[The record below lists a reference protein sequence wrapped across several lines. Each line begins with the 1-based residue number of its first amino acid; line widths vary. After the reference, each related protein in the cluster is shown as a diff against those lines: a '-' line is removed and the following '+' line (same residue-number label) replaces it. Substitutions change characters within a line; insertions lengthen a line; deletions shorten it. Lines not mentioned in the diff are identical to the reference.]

1 MKSSKKLKIIT
12 VVGTRPEIIRLS
24 RILSCFDK
32 NFDHILINTNQN
44 YDYTLN
50 KIFFDDLR
58 LKKPKYLLNCSRKN
72 NIETIGDILSKTY
85 KIFLIEKPDAVV
97 VLGDTNSALSV
108 ISAKKL
114 KIPVFHLEA
123 GNRCFDQRVPEE
135 INRKIIDHISDFNF
149 TYSEMARQNLYRENI
164 SADTIFKIGS
174 PLFEVIN
181 FNYDKIKSSKVLKKL
196 KILKNNFFLFS
207 FHREENI
214 ENNLNLN
221 KIVEII
227 SNLHKI
233 YKSPI
238 LISTHPRTRK
248 KLGKEIDK
256 FPKEIKFL
264 QPLGYFDYMNLQ
276 LSAKLVLS
284 DSGSIIEESNILDFP
299 AICLRETN
307 ERQEGIEM
315 GTVIMQ
321 MKYQDIIN
329 SIEYFKN
336 INFLRDLNNKSLN
349 DYSNENVSQKVLFLV
364 KSYIEYAN
372 TRFWFKK

>member
-24 RILSCFDK
+24 RILSCLDK

-85 KIFLIEKPDAVV
+85 KIFLTEKPDAVV

-164 SADTIFKIGS
+164 SADTIFKVGS

-196 KILKNNFFLFS
+196 KINNNNFFLFS

-214 ENNLNLN
+214 ENNSNLN

-233 YKSPI
+233 YKLPI
-238 LISTHPRTRK
+238 FISTHPRTRK
-248 KLGKEIDK
+248 KLGKEIIK

-349 DYSNENVSQKVLFLV
+349 DYSNENVSQRVLFLV

>member
-85 KIFLIEKPDAVV
+85 KIFLTEKPDAVV

-196 KILKNNFFLFS
+196 KINNNNFFLFS

-221 KIVEII
+221 KIIETI

-233 YKSPI
+233 YKLPI
-238 LISTHPRTRK
+238 FISTHPRTRK
-248 KLGKEIDK
+248 KLGKEIAK
-256 FPKEIKFL
+256 LPKEIKFL

-336 INFLRDLNNKSLN
+336 VNFLRDLNNKSLN
-349 DYSNENVSQKVLFLV
+349 DYSNENVSQRVLFLV

-372 TRFWFKK
+372 TKFWFKK

>member
-85 KIFLIEKPDAVV
+85 KIFLTEKPDAVV

-196 KILKNNFFLFS
+196 KINNNNFFLFS

-221 KIVEII
+221 KIIETI

-233 YKSPI
+233 YKLPI
-238 LISTHPRTRK
+238 FISTHPRTRK
-248 KLGKEIDK
+248 KLGKEIAK
-256 FPKEIKFL
+256 LPKEIKFL

-349 DYSNENVSQKVLFLV
+349 DYSNENVSQRVLFLV

>member
-85 KIFLIEKPDAVV
+85 KILLTEKPDAVV

-196 KILKNNFFLFS
+196 KINNNNFFLFS

-221 KIVEII
+221 KIVETI

-233 YKSPI
+233 YKLPI
-238 LISTHPRTRK
+238 FISTHPRTRK
-248 KLGKEIDK
+248 KLGKEIAK

-349 DYSNENVSQKVLFLV
+349 DYSNENVSQRVLFLV

>member
-85 KIFLIEKPDAVV
+85 KIFLTEKPDAVV

-108 ISAKKL
+108 ISAKKS

-196 KILKNNFFLFS
+196 KINNNNFFLFS

-221 KIVEII
+221 KIVETI

-233 YKSPI
+233 YKLPI
-238 LISTHPRTRK
+238 FISTHPRTRK
-248 KLGKEIDK
+248 KLGKEIAK

-264 QPLGYFDYMNLQ
+264 QPLGYFDYMKLQ

-336 INFLRDLNNKSLN
+336 VNFLRDLNNKSIN
-349 DYSNENVSQKVLFLV
+349 DYSNENVSQRVLFLV

>member
-58 LKKPKYLLNCSRKN
+58 LKKPKYLLNCSKKN

-85 KIFLIEKPDAVV
+85 KIFLTEKPDAVV

-196 KILKNNFFLFS
+196 KINNNNFFLFS

-233 YKSPI
+233 YKLPI
-238 LISTHPRTRK
+238 FISTHPRTRK
-248 KLGKEIDK
+248 KLGKEIAK

-349 DYSNENVSQKVLFLV
+349 DYSNENVSQRVLFLV

>member
-1 MKSSKKLKIIT
+1 MKEKKKLKIIT

-24 RILSCFDK
+24 RILSCFDG
-32 NFDHILINTNQN
+32 NFNHILVNTNQN

-50 KIFFDDLR
+50 KIFFDELK
-58 LKKPKYLLNCSRKN
+58 LKKAKYSLDCSRKN
-72 NIETIGDILSKTY
+72 NIETISNILSKTY
-85 KIFLIEKPDAVV
+85 KIFASELPDAVV

-135 INRKIIDHISDFNF
+135 INRKIVDHVSDFNI

-164 SADTIFKIGS
+164 RADTIFKTGS

-181 FNYDKIKSSKVLKKL
+181 FNYEKIKSSKILKKL
-196 KILKNNFFLFS
+196 KIKKNNFFLFS
-207 FHREENI
+207 FHREENL
-214 ENNLNLN
+214 ENNLNLK
-221 KIVEII
+221 KILDII
-227 SNLHKI
+227 NNLYKI
-233 YKSPI
+233 YKLPI
-238 LISTHPRTRK
+238 FISTHPRTRK
-248 KLGKEIDK
+248 KIKKEINK
-256 FPKEIKFL
+256 FHKKIRFL
-264 QPLGYFDYMNLQ
+264 QPLGYFDYMSLQ
-276 LSAKLVLS
+276 LAAKLVLS

-321 MKYQDIIN
+321 LEYQDIVN
-329 SIEYFKN
+329 SIEYLKN
-336 INFLRDLNNKSLN
+336 INFSRDLNTKSLS
-349 DYSNENVSQKVLFLV
+349 DYSSKNVSQKVLFLV

-372 TRFWFKK
+372 TRLWLK

>member
-12 VVGTRPEIIRLS
+12 IVGTRPEIIRLS
-24 RILSCFDK
+24 RILNCFDK

-50 KIFFDDLR
+50 KIFFEDLR

-85 KIFLIEKPDAVV
+85 KIFLKEKPNAVV

-196 KILKNNFFLFS
+196 KINNNNFFLFS

-221 KIVEII
+221 KIVETI

-233 YKSPI
+233 YKLPI
-238 LISTHPRTRK
+238 FISTHPRTRK
-248 KLGKEIDK
+248 KLGKEIAK

-299 AICLRETN
+299 AICLRETK

-336 INFLRDLNNKSLN
+336 INFFRDLNNKSLN
-349 DYSNENVSQKVLFLV
+349 DYSNENVSQRVLFLV

-372 TRFWFKK
+372 TRLWFKK

>member
-85 KIFLIEKPDAVV
+85 KIFLTEKPDAVV

-174 PLFEVIN
+174 PLYEVIN

-196 KILKNNFFLFS
+196 KINNNNFFLFS

-221 KIVEII
+221 KIVETI

-233 YKSPI
+233 YKLPI
-238 LISTHPRTRK
+238 FISTHPRTRK
-248 KLGKEIDK
+248 KLGKEIAK

-349 DYSNENVSQKVLFLV
+349 DYSNENVSQRVLFLV

>member
-58 LKKPKYLLNCSRKN
+58 LKKPKYLLNCARKN

-85 KIFLIEKPDAVV
+85 KIFLTEKPDAVV

>member
-85 KIFLIEKPDAVV
+85 KIFLTEKPDAVV

-164 SADTIFKIGS
+164 PADTIFKIGS

-196 KILKNNFFLFS
+196 KINNNNFFLFS

-221 KIVEII
+221 KIVETI

-233 YKSPI
+233 YKLPI
-238 LISTHPRTRK
+238 FISTHPRTRK
-248 KLGKEIDK
+248 KLGKEIAK

-349 DYSNENVSQKVLFLV
+349 DYSNENVSQRVLFLV

>member
-58 LKKPKYLLNCSRKN
+58 LKKPKYLLNCSKKN

-85 KIFLIEKPDAVV
+85 KIFLTEKPDAVV

-196 KILKNNFFLFS
+196 KINNNNFFLFS

-233 YKSPI
+233 YKLPI
-238 LISTHPRTRK
+238 FISTHPRTRK
-248 KLGKEIDK
+248 KLGKEIAK

-349 DYSNENVSQKVLFLV
+349 DYSNENVSQRVLFLV

-372 TRFWFKK
+372 TKFWFKK

>member
-32 NFDHILINTNQN
+32 NFDHILVNTNQN

-50 KIFFDDLR
+50 KIFFEDLR

-72 NIETIGDILSKTY
+72 NIETICDILNKTY
-85 KIFLIEKPDAVV
+85 KIFLKEKPDAVV

-174 PLFEVIN
+174 PLYEVIN

-196 KILKNNFFLFS
+196 KINKNNFFLFS

-227 SNLHKI
+227 RNLHKI
-233 YKSPI
+233 YKLPI
-238 LISTHPRTRK
+238 FISTHPRTRK
-248 KLGKEIDK
+248 KLGKEITK

-315 GTVIMQ
+315 GTVVMQ

-349 DYSNENVSQKVLFLV
+349 DYSNENVSQRVLFLV

>member
-85 KIFLIEKPDAVV
+85 KIFLTEKPDAVV

-196 KILKNNFFLFS
+196 KINNNNFFLFS

-221 KIVEII
+221 KIIETI

-233 YKSPI
+233 YKLPI
-238 LISTHPRTRK
+238 FISTHPRTRK
-248 KLGKEIDK
+248 KLGKEIAK
-256 FPKEIKFL
+256 LPKEIKFL

-336 INFLRDLNNKSLN
+336 VNFLRDLNNKSLN
-349 DYSNENVSQKVLFLV
+349 DYSNENFSQRVLFLV

>member
-85 KIFLIEKPDAVV
+85 KIFLTEKPDAVV

-114 KIPVFHLEA
+114 KIPVFHVEA

-196 KILKNNFFLFS
+196 KINNNNFFLFS

-221 KIVEII
+221 KIVETI

-233 YKSPI
+233 YKLPI
-238 LISTHPRTRK
+238 FISTHPRTRK
-248 KLGKEIDK
+248 KLGKEIGK

-336 INFLRDLNNKSLN
+336 VNFLRDLNNKSLN
-349 DYSNENVSQKVLFLV
+349 DYSNENVSQRVLFLV

>member
-85 KIFLIEKPDAVV
+85 KIFLTEKPDAVV

-196 KILKNNFFLFS
+196 KINNNNFFLFS

-221 KIVEII
+221 KIVETI

-233 YKSPI
+233 YKLPI
-238 LISTHPRTRK
+238 FISTHPRTRK
-248 KLGKEIDK
+248 KLGKEIGK

-336 INFLRDLNNKSLN
+336 VNFLRDLNNKSLN
-349 DYSNENVSQKVLFLV
+349 DYSNENVSQRVLFLV

>member
-72 NIETIGDILSKTY
+72 NIETISDILSKTY
-85 KIFLIEKPDAVV
+85 KIFLTEKPDAVV

-181 FNYDKIKSSKVLKKL
+181 FNYDKIKYSKVLKKL
-196 KILKNNFFLFS
+196 KINNNNFFLFS

-221 KIVEII
+221 KIVETI

-233 YKSPI
+233 YKLPI
-238 LISTHPRTRK
+238 FISTHPRTRK
-248 KLGKEIDK
+248 KLGKEIAK

-349 DYSNENVSQKVLFLV
+349 DYSNENVSQRVLFLV

>member
-1 MKSSKKLKIIT
+1 MKSSKKSKIIT

-85 KIFLIEKPDAVV
+85 KIFLTEKPDAVV

-349 DYSNENVSQKVLFLV
+349 DYSNGNVSQRVLFLV

>member
-1 MKSSKKLKIIT
+1 
-12 VVGTRPEIIRLS
+12 
-24 RILSCFDK
+24 
-32 NFDHILINTNQN
+32 
-44 YDYTLN
+44 
-50 KIFFDDLR
+50 LR

-72 NIETIGDILSKTY
+72 SIETIGDILSKTY
-85 KIFLIEKPDAVV
+85 KIFLTEKPDAVV

-108 ISAKKL
+108 ISAKKF
-114 KIPVFHLEA
+114 KVPVFHLEA

-164 SADTIFKIGS
+164 SADKIFKIGS

-181 FNYDKIKSSKVLKKL
+181 FNYEKIKSSKVLKKL
-196 KILKNNFFLFS
+196 NINKNNFFLFS

-221 KIVEII
+221 KILEII
-227 SNLHKI
+227 RNLHKI
-233 YKSPI
+233 YKLPI
-238 LISTHPRTRK
+238 FISAHPRTRK
-248 KLGKEIDK
+248 KLGKEITK

-307 ERQEGIEM
+307 ERQEGMEM

-321 MKYQDIIN
+321 MKYQDIIS

-349 DYSNENVSQKVLFLV
+349 DYSNENVSQRVLFLV

>member
-1 MKSSKKLKIIT
+1 MKLSKKLKIIT

-85 KIFLIEKPDAVV
+85 KIFLTEKPDAVV

-164 SADTIFKIGS
+164 SADKIFKIGS

-181 FNYDKIKSSKVLKKL
+181 FNYEKIKSSKVLKKL
-196 KILKNNFFLFS
+196 NINKNNFFLFS

-221 KIVEII
+221 KILEII
-227 SNLHKI
+227 RNLHKI
-233 YKSPI
+233 YKLPI
-238 LISTHPRTRK
+238 FISAHPRTRK
-248 KLGKEIDK
+248 KLGKEITK

-307 ERQEGIEM
+307 ERQEGMEM

-321 MKYQDIIN
+321 MKYQDIIS

-349 DYSNENVSQKVLFLV
+349 DYSNENVSQRVLFLV

>member
-1 MKSSKKLKIIT
+1 
-12 VVGTRPEIIRLS
+12 
-24 RILSCFDK
+24 
-32 NFDHILINTNQN
+32 
-44 YDYTLN
+44 
-50 KIFFDDLR
+50 
-58 LKKPKYLLNCSRKN
+58 
-72 NIETIGDILSKTY
+72 
-85 KIFLIEKPDAVV
+85 
-97 VLGDTNSALSV
+97 
-108 ISAKKL
+108 
-114 KIPVFHLEA
+114 
-123 GNRCFDQRVPEE
+123 
-135 INRKIIDHISDFNF
+135 
-149 TYSEMARQNLYRENI
+149 MARQNLYRENI
-164 SADTIFKIGS
+164 AADTVFKIGS

-181 FNYDKIKSSKVLKKL
+181 FNYVKIKSSKVLKKL
-196 KILKNNFFLFS
+196 KTNQNKFFLFS

-221 KIVEII
+221 KIIEII
-227 SNLHKI
+227 NKLHKI
-233 YKSPI
+233 YKLPI
-238 LISTHPRTRK
+238 FISTHPRTRK
-248 KLGKEIDK
+248 KLEKEITK
-256 FPKEIKFL
+256 FAKEIKFL

-321 MKYQDIIN
+321 MKYQDIVN
-329 SIEYFKN
+329 SIEYFKK

-349 DYSNENVSQKVLFLV
+349 DYSNDNVSQKVLFLV

>member
-1 MKSSKKLKIIT
+1 MKSEKKLKIMT

-50 KIFFDDLR
+50 KIFFDDLK
-58 LKKPKYLLNCSRKN
+58 LKKAKYLLNCSRKN
-72 NIETIGDILSKTY
+72 NIETISDILSKTY
-85 KIFLIEKPDAVV
+85 KIFAKESPDAVV

-135 INRKIIDHISDFNF
+135 TNRKIVDHISDLNI

-164 SADTIFKIGS
+164 PADTIFKSGS
-174 PLFEVIN
+174 PLFEVIK
-181 FNYDKIKSSKVLKKL
+181 FNYEKIKSSKILEKL
-196 KILKNNFFLFS
+196 KIKKHNFFLFS
-207 FHREENI
+207 FHREENL

-221 KIVEII
+221 KILEII
-227 SNLHKI
+227 KNLYKI
-233 YKSPI
+233 YKLPI

-248 KLGKEIDK
+248 KLKKEINKFDK
-256 FPKEIKFL
+256 KIMFL
-264 QPLGYFDYMNLQ
+264 QPLGYFDYINLQ
-276 LSAKLVLS
+276 ISAQVVLS
-284 DSGSIIEESNILDFP
+284 DSGSIIEESNILNFP

-321 MKYQDIIN
+321 LKYEDIVN
-329 SIEYFKN
+329 SIECFKN
-336 INFLRDLNNKSLN
+336 LKFLRGLNSKSLN
-349 DYSNENVSQKVLFLV
+349 DYSNDDVSQKVLFLV

-372 TRFWFKK
+372 TKLWLKK

>member
-58 LKKPKYLLNCSRKN
+58 LKKPKYLLNCSKKN

-85 KIFLIEKPDAVV
+85 KIFLTEKPDAVV

-196 KILKNNFFLFS
+196 KINNNNFFLFS

-221 KIVEII
+221 KIVETI

-233 YKSPI
+233 YKLPI
-238 LISTHPRTRK
+238 FISTHPRTRK
-248 KLGKEIDK
+248 KLGKEIAK

-336 INFLRDLNNKSLN
+336 VNFLRALNNKSLN
-349 DYSNENVSQKVLFLV
+349 DYSNENVSQRVLFLV